1 MNLRRAWVLVG
12 LLWLAACSP
21 GIWPISVEATQ
32 PAPAT
37 LPTQTPTL
45 AFPPKPTPL
54 YTPQVFPS
62 CQADPLPALQLAPLP
77 SPAAN
82 LAPADPSAAPTLR
95 SLAER
100 RGVLIGAAADTAYF
114 SNPGYTALLA
124 RQFNL
129 LTPENAFNWDNVH
142 PEMGRYDFSQGD
154 ALAVYARANGLAVY
168 GYALVWD
175 QHLPNWLTAE
185 TRSREAWIQL
195 LCRHVK
201 TVVGRY
207 RGQVYAW
214 NVVNEPFQN
223 DGHLRNTLWMRVI
236 GPEYIGMA
244 FQWAREADPDAL
256 LILNEHSA
264 EGLNEK
270 SQAVYAFVEGL
281 LRQGLPIDGVGLQM
295 HVWLWGPPTKDELL
309 ANMRRLAQL
318 GLQAH
323 ITAMDVRTQYTQDSR
338 QQELAVQ
345 AETYRQALAGCL
357 SAPNCNVFI
366 TWGLTDSTSSIPEL
380 TGTPDIPLLFDE
392 AGAAKPAFD
401 AILGV
406 LKNAP

>member
-1 MNLRRAWVLVG
+1 
-12 LLWLAACSP
+12 
-21 GIWPISVEATQ
+21 
-32 PAPAT
+32 
-37 LPTQTPTL
+37 
-45 AFPPKPTPL
+45 
-54 YTPQVFPS
+54 
-62 CQADPLPALQLAPLP
+62 
-77 SPAAN
+77 
-82 LAPADPSAAPTLR
+82 
-95 SLAER
+95 
-100 RGVLIGAAADTAYF
+100 
-114 SNPGYTALLA
+114 
-124 RQFNL
+124 
-129 LTPENAFNWDNVH
+129 
-142 PEMGRYDFSQGD
+142 
-154 ALAVYARANGLAVY
+154 
-168 GYALVWD
+168 
-175 QHLPNWLTAE
+175 
-185 TRSREAWIQL
+185 
-195 LCRHVK
+195 
-201 TVVGRY
+201 
-207 RGQVYAW
+207 
-214 NVVNEPFQN
+214 
-223 DGHLRNTLWMRVI
+223 MRVI